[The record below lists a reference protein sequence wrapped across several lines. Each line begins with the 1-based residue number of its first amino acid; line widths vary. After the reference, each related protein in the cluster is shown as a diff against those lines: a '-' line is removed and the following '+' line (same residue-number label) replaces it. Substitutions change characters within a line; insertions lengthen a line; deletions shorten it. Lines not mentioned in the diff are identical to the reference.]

1 MVGVWRGRG
10 AAAMVTAQPVQHFP
24 LLAIEEGLW
33 DSREGL
39 WMGEGGGVDNGLSV
53 QMAEGI
59 LFSRMRGVSFRT
71 LASGSL
77 CPAPYNYSPFDS
89 AE

>member
-33 DSREGL
+33 DGREGL
-39 WMGEGGGVDNGLSV
+39 WMGEGGG
-53 QMAEGI
+53 
-59 LFSRMRGVSFRT
+59 
-71 LASGSL
+71 
-77 CPAPYNYSPFDS
+77 
-89 AE
+89 